1 MADFNRTE
9 QAADVFN
16 EKRKP
21 KAPIKKLNTTLNEEQ
36 KAVKECAFRYDVNFI
51 FGRAAAGKTLTA
63 TNIALDML
71 FKGDVRQIIVCR
83 PFDFKAT
90 GYLTGPQPL
99 YSKVLTPTGWS
110 TVGELNINDYVVN
123 SKGQPVR
130 IKDKTSVV
138 KDLVYTIRTTDGR
151 VTECTNDHL
160 FFTQTFNDKKHFD
173 ANPEKYKGSV
183 KSVGEIID
191 TFLTKTKKV
200 RLNHYIPYNEPVN
213 FSSTKNHLINP
224 YLLGV
229 LLGNGSFASGG
240 ICFASVDQE
249 CIDKC
254 RSICEDMGMELTS
267 PSSEDQLNYQIKSLE
282 DNCKPGKPVIIKNLS
297 TGDTKVYSRIG
308 DALKEVDILRATLHH
323 RCNNNS
329 TIDGIQ
335 YSFGELTHSST
346 NKVKNELIRLGLFGH
361 KSNSKFIPKEYI
373 YNSSV
378 EDRLWLLKGLMDTD
392 GCNDG
397 NSAAYTTVSKQLAQD
412 IIELVRSLGGRAGY
426 YTRDRRDEVGNR
438 SIMGREIRNRQISHE
453 VTITVDY
460 NPFYI
465 SRKANKYAPKY
476 RHFMGIE
483 SITPSHETYV
493 QCLKLESE
501 DGLYITDDYIVT
513 HNSLDEKL
521 MYHMMPILHNFYQAY
536 DHAKIDELYKEGS
549 IKILPIPYLRG
560 CTFSN
565 AVVICDEIQEMDYE
579 SFELVL
585 TRLGKGSKIL
595 FTGSMEQNVLGSK
608 SCIEKVMK
616 LKDSDL
622 VCFHELKENH
632 RNEAIFG
639 ILDYIKNN

>member
-1 MADFNRTE
+1 MVDYNNTKDDEDKFK
-9 QAADVFN
+9 

-21 KAPIKKLNTTLNEEQ
+21 KAPIKKLNTSLNEEQ

-51 FGRAAAGKTLTA
+51 FGRAAAGKTLCA

-71 FKGDVRQIIVCR
+71 FKGEVRQIVVCR

-110 TVGELNINDYVVN
+110 TMGELTIGDYVVN
-123 SKGQPVR
+123 SKGLPVK
-130 IKDKTSVV
+130 IKEKTDVV
-138 KDLVYTIRTTDGR
+138 KDLVYKVRTTDGR
-151 VTECTNDHL
+151 ETECTKDHI
-160 FFTQTFNDKKHFD
+160 FFTQTFNDKKHFYD
-173 ANPEKYKGSV
+173 NPDKYAGSEKTV
-183 KSVGEIID
+183 EEIMN
-191 TFLTKTKKV
+191 TFMTKTKKV
-200 RLNHYIPYNEPVN
+200 RLNHYLPYNEPIQ
-213 FSSTKNHLINP
+213 FSDVKNHVLHP

-229 LLGNGSFASGG
+229 LLGNGSFTNSSVS
-240 ICFASVDQE
+240 FASVEKE

-254 RSICEDMGMELTS
+254 RSICEDMGMSITGPYGEDQIGYQVK
-267 PSSEDQLNYQIKSLE
+267 SSEE
-282 DNCKPGKPVIIKNLS
+282 NCKPGKPVIITNLS
-297 TGDTKVYSRIG
+297 TGELTTYSRIG
-308 DALKEVDILRATLHH
+308 EALKDIDIKRGALHSRCLNKSIVDGL
-323 RCNNNS
+323 
-329 TIDGIQ
+329 Q
-335 YSFGELTHSST
+335 YSFGELAHTST
-346 NKVKNELIRLGLFGH
+346 NKVKNELMRLGLFGH

-397 NSAAYTTVSKQLAQD
+397 NSAAYTTVSKQLSED

-426 YTRDRRDEVGNR
+426 YTRDRRDEVGKRFVN
-438 SIMGREIRNRQISHE
+438 GREIKNKQISHE
-453 VTITVDY
+453 VTLTLDF

-465 SRKANKYAPKY
+465 TRKASRYAPKY

-483 SITPSHETYV
+483 SITPSHITQV
-493 QCLKLESE
+493 QCLKLESG

-521 MYHMMPILHNFYQAY
+521 TYHMMPILHNFYQAY
-536 DHAKIDELYKEGS
+536 DHAKIDELYKEGT

-560 CTFSN
+560 VTFSN
-565 AVVICDEIQEMDYE
+565 AAVICDEIQEMDYE

-595 FTGSMEQNVLGSK
+595 FTGSQEQNVIGSK
-608 SCIEKVMK
+608 SCIDKVMK
-616 LKDSDL
+616 LKDSGL
-622 VCFHELKENH
+622 VCFHELRENH